1 MTPGGH
7 PQPIRSDRSL
17 VLDSYLE
24 CRFLPSRKSIWA
36 KRTMKATFG
45 VAGALSG
52 LDVETTATAAGMAQT
67 LATLPSTASTA
78 LTQSASVAD
87 QAHALRSKQLDQ
99 DVDRA
104 TKLLVLKQSELAGA
118 GLEATERD
126 YAQLERLK
134 QRVEIAV
141 NSAKLAPWGL

>member
-1 MTPGGH
+1 MSKPRL
-7 PQPIRSDRSL
+7 PQQAWPRLSR
-17 VLDSYLE
+17 
-24 CRFLPSRKSIWA
+24 PS
-36 KRTMKATFG
+36 
-45 VAGALSG
+45 
-52 LDVETTATAAGMAQT
+52 
-67 LATLPSTASTA
+67 PSTASTA

-126 YAQLERLK
+126 YDQLERLK
-134 QRVEIAV
+134 QRVEIAE